1 VRFQVVANDGQARRG
16 LLTLP
21 HGEVETPAFMPV
33 ATLGSVKGVTPQ
45 ALEMAGAGILL
56 SNLYHLALRPGIETI
71 VELGGLRDFVGW
83 AGPMLT
89 DSGGF
94 QVFSLAKLNK
104 VDAGGVRFRSHID
117 GSELHMTPETVVDM
131 QRRLGVDIAM
141 MLDECPPWPVS
152 REKAAAALERTNGWA
167 QRAREA
173 WSGGP
178 SALFGILQGGVFP
191 DLRELAARE
200 LSELDFD
207 GYAIGGV
214 SVGEPV
220 RERRT
225 VVELATPMLPTTK
238 PRYLM
243 GLGTPLDILHAVR
256 QGTDLFDC
264 VLPSRNGRHGVVF
277 TRGGLLRLKNAR
289 FRRDSSPLDPECRC
303 PACTRVGRAFLHH
316 LVRAGELTGAV
327 LATLHNL
334 QFYLDFMTDVRDAI
348 ASGNLAELEKKLA
361 AGYADEDSS
370 EETPRSS
377 NHLVQLP

>member
-1 VRFQVVANDGQARRG
+1 VRFQVVASDGQARRG

-45 ALEMAGAGILL
+45 ALEKAGAGILL

-71 VELGGLRDFVGW
+71 EELGGLHSFVGW

-117 GSELHMTPETVVDM
+117 GSELHLTPETVVDM

-141 MLDECPPWPVS
+141 VLDECPPWPVS
-152 REKAAAALERTNGWA
+152 REAAAAALERTNGWA
-167 QRAREA
+167 RRAREA

-178 SALFGILQGGVFP
+178 GALFGILQGGVFP
-191 DLRELAARE
+191 ELRERAARE

-207 GYAIGGV
+207 GYAVGGV

-220 RERRT
+220 GDRRA

-243 GLGTPLDILHAVR
+243 GLGTPRDILHAVG

-264 VLPSRNGRHGVVF
+264 VLPSRNARHGVVF
-277 TRGGLLRLKNAR
+277 TRSGLLRLKNAR
-289 FRRDSSPLDPECRC
+289 YRQDSSPLDPDCGC

-316 LVRAGELTGAV
+316 LVRTGELTGAV

-334 QFYLDFMTDVRDAI
+334 QFYLDFMADVREAI
-348 ASGNLAELEKKLA
+348 ASGNLSALEEKLTA
-361 AGYADEDSS
+361 AYPDKDSS
-370 EETPRSS
+370 EETPRST